1 LKKSFKPFKDEAER
15 CWLLLVTSF
24 ASLLALIVLN
34 IYIGYLIIKYLFFE
48 DGWSFMASIMF
59 MSSYVVTIPALIFSA
74 LSVRMIRYGNK
85 KKHLFPVTFGII
97 LMLTGIILN
106 NAIQLWP
113 LISVTGLLLL
123 ISGIVCKRTRT

>member
-59 MSSYVVTIPALIFSA
+59 MSSYIVTIPALIFSA

-85 KKHLFPVTFGII
+85 KKYMFPVTFGII
-97 LMLTGIILN
+97 LILAGLILN
-106 NAIQLWP
+106 NATQLWSS
-113 LISVTGLLLL
+113 ISILGLLLL
-123 ISGIVCKRTRT
+123 ISVIVCKKS